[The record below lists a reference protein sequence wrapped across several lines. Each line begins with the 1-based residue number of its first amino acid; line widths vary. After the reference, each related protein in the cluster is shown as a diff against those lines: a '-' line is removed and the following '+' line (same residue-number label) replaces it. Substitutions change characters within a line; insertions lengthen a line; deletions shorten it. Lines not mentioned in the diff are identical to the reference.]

1 MSEVHIVAYDAAHSP
16 HIRRIR
22 EAVFINE
29 QGVAAKLE
37 FDGLDDNAVQVLIAD
52 NKGHYVGTGRMLDD
66 GHIGR
71 IAILPKAR
79 GQGLGAKVV
88 QALVAEAIRL
98 NYSGVYLNAQ
108 THALAFYFKLGF
120 SLLGDEFMEAGIPHQ
135 SMVLKLDSATGENPT
150 LVQKP
155 ARRK

>member
-29 QGVAAKLE
+29 QGVAAELE
-37 FDGLDDNAVQVLIAD
+37 FDGLDDKAVQVLVV
-52 NKGHYVGTGRMLDD
+52 KQGQYVGTGRMLDD

-71 IAILPKAR
+71 IAILPEAR
-79 GQGLGAKVV
+79 GQGLGAKIV
-88 QALVAEAIRL
+88 QALVAEALRL
-98 NYSGVYLNAQ
+98 NYPGVYLNAQ

-155 ARRK
+155 FRRG

>member
-1 MSEVHIVAYDAAHSP
+1 MSEIHIVAYDAAHSP

-37 FDGLDDNAVQVLIAD
+37 FDGLDDNAVQVLV
-52 NKGHYVGTGRMLDD
+52 GEQGQYVGTGRMLDD

-71 IAILPKAR
+71 IAILPEAR

-98 NYSGVYLNAQ
+98 GYPGVYLNAQ

-135 SMVLKLDSATGENPT
+135 SMVLKLNSATGENPT
-150 LVQKP
+150 LVQKS

>member
-1 MSEVHIVAYDAAHSP
+1 MSEIHIVAYDAAHSP

-29 QGVAAKLE
+29 QGVAAELE
-37 FDGLDDNAVQVLIAD
+37 FDGLDDNAVQVLV
-52 NKGHYVGTGRMLDD
+52 GEQGQYVGTGRMLND

-71 IAILPKAR
+71 IAILPEAR

-98 NYSGVYLNAQ
+98 GYPGVYLNAQ

-135 SMVLKLDSATGENPT
+135 SMVLKLNSATGENPT
-150 LVQKP
+150 LANKSIH
-155 ARRK
+155 RG

>member
-29 QGVAAKLE
+29 QGVASELE
-37 FDGLDDNAVQVLIAD
+37 FDGLDDNAVQVLV
-52 NKGHYVGTGRMLDD
+52 GEPGQYVGTGRMLDD

-71 IAILPKAR
+71 IAILPEAR

-98 NYSGVYLNAQ
+98 GYPGVYLSAQ

-150 LVQKP
+150 LDQKP
-155 ARRK
+155 ARRQ